1 MELTVSSAEVWTP
14 VRLRKIYAGL
24 ETAPVKD
31 IDGTLI
37 NRPIT
42 LPEMQEDRYTSTQ
55 TLLQKDKKEPMPNGV
70 INPAF
75 DGSMD
80 PVNID
85 GNTSWSDTSSDNM
98 KIGGDS
104 RASTLTRNIEA
115 AAIEEEQQSQ
125 TENKYNTYPPKYVQH
140 KDPIIDRPEVKLP
153 ANNSKWDV
161 FRVTSRDK
169 DSGIDDDYISIFR
182 KIVKV
187 ITSIF
192 LSIFI
197 ILMTMLSKSTL
208 LLITSNV
215 YKNVTL
221 DCETSRS
228 KEGIAIVTKCRRV
241 PPDLPQR
248 EKYQLSQNVEVRWLW
263 ALFVVITTPYL
274 FTFCKTLWRICF
286 KKTRQPTL
294 AVLGIVLV
302 VETLHSIGICI
313 FAFYVLPTIDSIR
326 GLFLCFGVAVVPSL
340 LKLFDCQGERGRK
353 FYIVMADIVALIFQI
368 SVLTLWP
375 VISILRG
382 EKTAESWGI
391 LLSMIL
397 ISLGWWENYVN
408 KYTKLGKLGDKLKEL
423 KKNIRRMRTKIYAV
437 VSAWKIILTLLL
449 MTALM
454 STFKSSCLSV
464 LFFHGNNNATDCPHM
479 VYPLYV
485 SNVQGAS
492 YYNDPFWTAI
502 LQIFACLLCY
512 TLSKTACK
520 IMLQV
525 ASFSL
530 PLMLVAPIMAGVFM
544 SDCESWKSGSQTNS
558 IMPDYLQWTCDLHG
572 ISYDFLE
579 KLISVYYLPVV
590 IGWWLSFMWVTFH
603 IWIPRVERLVQTERL
618 FVQPLYCGVFL
629 EQSLMLNRRRDDRD
643 RDFRGSGKTKLKF
656 MPDSPLAKT
665 EAGYFDYN
673 RPSVRKNPTPRIYV
687 CATMWHE
694 TEREMKQILQ
704 SLFRLDNDQCAR
716 KNAQK
721 FFDVV
726 DPDYYEFEAH
736 IFFDDAFE
744 PHDDDEYEY
753 HVNSFV
759 KQFMRVLDTAASKV
773 HNVNIKLPPPTKYP
787 TPYGGRLEWT
797 LPGNNKLSAHLK
809 DKVKVRHKKRWSQV
823 MYMLFLSC
831 YEIVLSTWIQAV
843 VGTSKFKTLCTYSKR
858 KQTLADNTY
867 ILALDGDVDFKPS
880 AVQLLVDRMKK
891 NEKVGAACGR
901 IHPIGT
907 GPMIWYQKF
916 EYAVSH
922 WLQKSTEHMIGC
934 VLCSPGCFSLFRASA
949 LMDDNVMRKYTS
961 VSTEARHYVQFD
973 QGEDRWLCTLLLQQG
988 YRVEY
993 SAAADALTY
1002 APEGFD
1008 EFYNQRRRWSPST
1021 MANILDLLG
1030 DWKNVMRLN
1039 ENISGLYIAY
1049 QLLLFLSSMVT
1060 PATIFLLVVGA
1071 LNSAFQID
1079 LITSLCIN
1087 LVPLLLFLISCF
1099 TVQSKWQLLFAGIL
1113 SLIYA
1118 LVMMVVVVGLGLEM
1132 KLEGICSPTTIFMI
1146 FIVGIFIISAI
1157 LHPQEF
1163 YCLLHGALYF
1173 LLIPSMSM
1181 LLMIYSICNL
1191 HVVSWGTRENAIAA
1205 QPDKPKTKKQD
1216 SKIASILNKFAD
1228 NKNEET
1234 SSYAFSFGNLF
1245 KCLCCPKEPV
1255 NTVESKFAQV
1265 LASIENLEQKIVK
1278 QQPNDVNKPEAEEMI
1293 RKASEKK
1300 EVEAGVRYN
1309 PIFQQKALPHEA
1321 DTPYWIHDPD
1331 IGHGNIRYIN
1341 KEEKHFWK
1349 ELIRQY
1355 LYPLQSDAQQQK
1367 KMQTD
1372 LIQLRNK
1379 ASLMFFM
1386 LNALFVIIIFS
1397 LQYSNAI
1404 TGAGLTIPLPCKDT
1418 EGKYLKLE
1426 PISMFFM
1433 AVFGIA
1439 LLIQFISMIF
1449 HRLGTFLHIMASTEV
1464 NCMRPNQ
1471 NEVASM
1477 DITSKVQLVKE
1488 MQRFEDDEDARSIST
1503 IGSDGEEDSSVTMDD
1518 SPKVKRKKTIK
1529 KLLRNKRRDKP
1540 VSGNLGGKFLKNFL
1554 DLANDLEKEGSKKET
1569 SVKEET
1575 GRKRSR
1581 GSRKRSKKALKAIEL
1596 LEQNKENK
1604 ESILTKAEAIKDKWQ
1619 KLAKSARPESSGSGD
1634 KWGSLLRSVIHGQS
1648 RTSLNTISE
1657 DDKRSSWFRSIGKKM
1672 KRTNSDFSLPDL
1684 GSWSNRNSYAE
1695 PILNIISDELEPVDM
1710 EVGAT
1715 SKNIPASKPADTC
1728 TNETRA
1734 IIERKTEQKNENIYD
1749 TADFIP
1755 SEVNSDSESDSDIS
1769 GMKSDSTSKSD
1780 SSQPQMSIQLQ
1791 DIKLKSSETND
1802 IGEQKGDTQ
1811 L

>member
-1 MELTVSSAEVWTP
+1 
-14 VRLRKIYAGL
+14 
-24 ETAPVKD
+24 
-31 IDGTLI
+31 
-37 NRPIT
+37 
-42 LPEMQEDRYTSTQ
+42 
-55 TLLQKDKKEPMPNGV
+55 
-70 INPAF
+70 
-75 DGSMD
+75 
-80 PVNID
+80 
-85 GNTSWSDTSSDNM
+85 
-98 KIGGDS
+98 
-104 RASTLTRNIEA
+104 
-115 AAIEEEQQSQ
+115 
-125 TENKYNTYPPKYVQH
+125 
-140 KDPIIDRPEVKLP
+140 
-153 ANNSKWDV
+153 
-161 FRVTSRDK
+161 
-169 DSGIDDDYISIFR
+169 
-182 KIVKV
+182 
-187 ITSIF
+187 
-192 LSIFI
+192 
-197 ILMTMLSKSTL
+197 
-208 LLITSNV
+208 
-215 YKNVTL
+215 
-221 DCETSRS
+221 
-228 KEGIAIVTKCRRV
+228 
-241 PPDLPQR
+241 
-248 EKYQLSQNVEVRWLW
+248 
-263 ALFVVITTPYL
+263 
-274 FTFCKTLWRICF
+274 
-286 KKTRQPTL
+286 
-294 AVLGIVLV
+294 
-302 VETLHSIGICI
+302 
-313 FAFYVLPTIDSIR
+313 
-326 GLFLCFGVAVVPSL
+326 
-340 LKLFDCQGERGRK
+340 
-353 FYIVMADIVALIFQI
+353 
-368 SVLTLWP
+368 
-375 VISILRG
+375 
-382 EKTAESWGI
+382 
-391 LLSMIL
+391 
-397 ISLGWWENYVN
+397 
-408 KYTKLGKLGDKLKEL
+408 
-423 KKNIRRMRTKIYAV
+423 
-437 VSAWKIILTLLL
+437 
-449 MTALM
+449 
-454 STFKSSCLSV
+454 
-464 LFFHGNNNATDCPHM
+464 
-479 VYPLYV
+479 
-485 SNVQGAS
+485 
-492 YYNDPFWTAI
+492 
-502 LQIFACLLCY
+502 
-512 TLSKTACK
+512 
-520 IMLQV
+520 
-525 ASFSL
+525 
-530 PLMLVAPIMAGVFM
+530 
-544 SDCESWKSGSQTNS
+544 
-558 IMPDYLQWTCDLHG
+558 
-572 ISYDFLE
+572 
-579 KLISVYYLPVV
+579 
-590 IGWWLSFMWVTFH
+590 
-603 IWIPRVERLVQTERL
+603 
-618 FVQPLYCGVFL
+618 
-629 EQSLMLNRRRDDRD
+629 MLNRRRDDRD

-673 RPSVRKNPTPRIYV
+673 RPSVRKNPTPKIYV

-759 KQFMRVLDTAASKV
+759 KQFMRVLDDAASKV

-809 DKVKVRHKKRWSQV
+809 DKAKVRHKKRWSQV
-823 MYMLFLSC
+823 MYMYYLLGFKLLS
-831 YEIVLSTWIQAV
+831 EPLD
-843 VGTSKFKTLCTYSKR
+843 SKR

-922 WLQKSTEHMIGC
+922 WLQKATEHMIGC

-961 VSTEARHYVQFD
+961 ISTEARHYVQFD

-1030 DWKNVMRLN
+1030 DWKN
-1039 ENISGLYIAY
+1039 
-1049 QLLLFLSSMVT
+1049 
-1060 PATIFLLVVGA
+1060 
-1071 LNSAFQID
+1071 
-1079 LITSLCIN
+1079 
-1087 LVPLLLFLISCF
+1087 
-1099 TVQSKWQLLFAGIL
+1099 LLFAGIL

-1205 QPDKPKTKKQD
+1205 QPDKPKTKTQD
-1216 SKIASILNKFAD
+1216 SKIASILSKFAD

-1255 NTVESKFAQV
+1255 NTAESKFAEI
-1265 LASIENLEQKIVK
+1265 LAGLEQLEQKIVK
-1278 QQPNDVNKPEAEEMI
+1278 QQQPNDVNKPETENNIDTDEMK

-1300 EVEAGVRYN
+1300 EVEVGVRYN
-1309 PIFQQKALPHEA
+1309 PIFQQKALPHED
-1321 DTPYWIHDPD
+1321 DTPYWIHDAD
-1331 IGHGNIRYIN
+1331 IGHGKIRYIN

-1355 LYPLQSDAQQQK
+1355 LYPLQSDTQQQK

-1386 LNALFVIIIFS
+1386 LNALFIIIIFS

-1404 TGAGLTIPLPCKDT
+1404 SNTGLTIPIPCKDT
-1418 EGKYLKLE
+1418 KGNNLSLE

-1471 NEVASM
+1471 NEVTSM

-1518 SPKVKRKKTIK
+1518 SPKVRRRKP
-1529 KLLRNKRRDKP
+1529 LRQILKNKRRDTP
-1540 VSGNLGGKFLKNFL
+1540 HTGNLGGKFLKNFL
-1554 DLANDLEKEGSKKET
+1554 DLAKDLEKEGSQKEA
-1569 SVKEET
+1569 SLKEGK
-1575 GRKRSR
+1575 GRKGSR
-1581 GSRKRSKKALKAIEL
+1581 GSGKRSKKALKAIEL
-1596 LEQNKENK
+1596 LEHSKENK

-1619 KLAKSARPESSGSGD
+1619 RLAKSTRPDSSGSGD
-1634 KWGSLLRSVIHGQS
+1634 KWGSLLRSVIGQS

-1657 DDKRSSWFRSIGKKM
+1657 DDKRSSWFQSIGKKM
-1672 KRTNSDFSLPDL
+1672 RRTNSEFSLPDI

-1695 PILNIISDELEPVDM
+1695 PILNIISDELEPGDM

-1715 SKNIPASKPADTC
+1715 SKNIPASKSAGSSK
-1728 TNETRA
+1728 NETRA
-1734 IIERKTEQKNENIYD
+1734 IIERITEQKNENIYD

-1769 GMKSDSTSKSD
+1769 VMKSDSTSKSD
-1780 SSQPQMSIQLQ
+1780 SSQPQMSVQLQ
-1791 DIKLKSSETND
+1791 DIELKSSENND
-1802 IGEQKGDTQ
+1802 TGKLQKGASENLSDYDTYIQ
-1811 L
+1811 KTLSNLPAGASEKLSDYDTYIQKTLSNLPAGASEKLSDYDTYIQKTLSNLPAGASEKLSDYDTYIQKTLSNLPAGASEKLSDYDTYIQKTLSNLPAGASEKLSDYDTYIQKTLSNLPAGASEKLSDYDTNIQKTLSNLPAGASEKFSDYDTYIQKTLSNLPAGASEKLSDYDTYIQKSEEC

>member
-1 MELTVSSAEVWTP
+1 MDLTVSSEACTP

-24 ETAPVKD
+24 ETAPDKD

-37 NRPIT
+37 NRHIT

-55 TLLQKDKKEPMPNGV
+55 TLITKDKKETMPNGV

-75 DGSMD
+75 DGTMD
-80 PVNID
+80 TVNID

-98 KIGGDS
+98 KDGGGS

-125 TENKYNTYPPKYVQH
+125 H
-140 KDPIIDRPEVKLP
+140 KDPVIDRPGVKVP
-153 ANNSKWDV
+153 SNNSKWDV
-161 FRVTSRDK
+161 FRITPRDE

-187 ITSIF
+187 FTSIF

-221 DCETSRS
+221 DCETTRS
-228 KEGIAIVTKCRRV
+228 NDGVETVTKCRRV
-241 PPDLPQR
+241 PPDLPQK

-263 ALFVVITTPYL
+263 ALFIVITTPYL

-294 AVLGIVLV
+294 AVLAIVLV

-340 LKLFDCQGERGRK
+340 LKLFDCQ
-353 FYIVMADIVALIFQI
+353 
-368 SVLTLWP
+368 
-375 VISILRG
+375 
-382 EKTAESWGI
+382 
-391 LLSMIL
+391 
-397 ISLGWWENYVN
+397 
-408 KYTKLGKLGDKLKEL
+408 
-423 KKNIRRMRTKIYAV
+423 
-437 VSAWKIILTLLL
+437 
-449 MTALM
+449 
-454 STFKSSCLSV
+454 
-464 LFFHGNNNATDCPHM
+464 DCPHM

-485 SNVQGAS
+485 ANVQGTN

-544 SDCESWKSGSQTNS
+544 SDCESWKSGGQTNS
-558 IMPDYLQWTCDLHG
+558 IMPEYLQWTCDLHG

-579 KLISVYYLPVV
+579 KLISVYFLPVV

-759 KQFMRVLDTAASKV
+759 KQFMRVLDDAASKV

-823 MYMLFLSC
+823 MYMYYLLGFKLLS
-831 YEIVLSTWIQAV
+831 EPLD
-843 VGTSKFKTLCTYSKR
+843 SKR

-922 WLQKSTEHMIGC
+922 WLQKATEHMIGC

-1049 QLLLFLSSMVT
+1049 QMLLFLSSMVT
-1060 PATIFLLVVGA
+1060 PGTIFLLVVGA
-1071 LNSAFQID
+1071 LNSAFGIE
-1079 LITSLCIN
+1079 LITSLCLN
-1087 LVPLLLFLISCF
+1087 LVPLLLFLIFCF

-1132 KLEGICSPTTIFMI
+1132 KHEGICSPTTIFMI

-1205 QPDKPKTKKQD
+1205 QPDKPKTKTQD
-1216 SKIASILNKFAD
+1216 SKIASILSKFAD

-1255 NTVESKFAQV
+1255 NTAESKFAEI
-1265 LASIENLEQKIVK
+1265 LATLEQLEQKIVK
-1278 QQPNDVNKPEAEEMI
+1278 QQQPNDVNKPETENNIDTDEMK
-1293 RKASEKK
+1293 RKPSEKK
-1300 EVEAGVRYN
+1300 EIEAGVRYN
-1309 PIFQQKALPHEA
+1309 PIFQQKALPHED
-1321 DTPYWIHDPD
+1321 DTPYWIHDAD
-1331 IGHGNIRYIN
+1331 IGHGKIRYIN

-1386 LNALFVIIIFS
+1386 LNALFIIIIFS

-1404 TGAGLTIPLPCKDT
+1404 SGAGLTIPLPCKDT
-1418 EGKYLKLE
+1418 AGKYLKLE

-1471 NEVASM
+1471 NEVTSM

-1518 SPKVKRKKTIK
+1518 SPKVRRRKT
-1529 KLLRNKRRDKP
+1529 LRKILKNKRRDTP
-1540 VSGNLGGKFLKNFL
+1540 HTGNLGGKFLKNFL
-1554 DLANDLEKEGSKKET
+1554 DLAKDLEKEGSQKDA
-1569 SVKEET
+1569 SVKEGK
-1575 GRKRSR
+1575 GRKGSR
-1581 GSRKRSKKALKAIEL
+1581 GSGKRSKKALKAIEL
-1596 LEQNKENK
+1596 LEHSKENK

-1619 KLAKSARPESSGSGD
+1619 RLAKSTRPESSGSGD
-1634 KWGSLLRSVIHGQS
+1634 KWGSLLRSVIGQS

-1657 DDKRSSWFRSIGKKM
+1657 DDKRSSWFQSIGKKM
-1672 KRTNSDFSLPDL
+1672 RRTNSEFSLPDI

-1695 PILNIISDELEPVDM
+1695 PILNIISDELEPGDM
-1710 EVGAT
+1710 EIGAT
-1715 SKNIPASKPADTC
+1715 SKNIPASKSAGNC
-1728 TNETRA
+1728 KNETRA
-1734 IIERKTEQKNENIYD
+1734 IIERITEQKNENIYD

-1769 GMKSDSTSKSD
+1769 VMKSDSTSKSD
-1780 SSQPQMSIQLQ
+1780 SSQPQKSIQLQ
-1791 DIKLKSSETND
+1791 DIELKSSENND
-1802 IGEQKGDTQ
+1802 IGKLQKGDTQ